1 MFLLGR
7 IGSVGATLFLAFVMA
22 TAMLVALG
30 LYAPTALNWILDG
43 AELVEQWLT
52 HTGLPDRYNN
62 FVRLFLGDEQ
72 LAFLFFTII
81 SRIIIAIVASMFV
94 RAIKPK
100 SMVDRAFG

>member
-7 IGSVGATLFLAFVMA
+7 IGSVSATLFLAFILA

-30 LYAPTALNWILDG
+30 LYWPTMLNYILDG
-43 AELVEQWLT
+43 AELVEQGLT

-81 SRIIIAIVASMFV
+81 ARIIIAIIGSIFT
-94 RAIKPK
+94 RATQPK
-100 SMVDRAFG
+100 SIVDKAFG

>member
-7 IGSVGATLFLAFVMA
+7 IGSVSATLFLAFVMA

-30 LYAPTALNWILDG
+30 LYWPTMLNYILDI

-72 LAFLFFTII
+72 LAFLFFTILA
-81 SRIIIAIVASMFV
+81 RIFIAIVGSLFT
-94 RAIKPK
+94 RAVTPK
-100 SMVDRAFG
+100 SQVDRAFG

>member
-7 IGSVGATLFLAFVMA
+7 IGSVSATLFMAFILA

-30 LYAPTALNWILDG
+30 LYAPTILNYILDV
-43 AELVEQWLT
+43 AELVERGLT

-81 SRIIIAIVASMFV
+81 ARIFIAIIGSLFT
-94 RAIKPK
+94 RAVTPK
-100 SMVDRAFG
+100 SKVDRAFG